1 MVVTPYHR
9 GTADPCASG
18 YAEEVAAD
26 VFESTVRQAQ
36 RGQEI
41 GIHGL
46 LEGEVEAQARRMV
59 QGGAKTAGNSAEGA
73 GRQRRATGAECW
85 RGSKGRGYEDGAGT
99 SAIPYGMD

>member
-1 MVVTPYHR
+1 MVVTPDHR
-9 GTADPCASG
+9 GTADPRASG

-46 LEGEVEAQARRMV
+46 LEAQARRMV
-59 QGGAKTAGNSAEGA
+59 QGGAKTAGIARQPCG
-73 GRQRRATGAECW
+73 GRRTTTTSHWRRVRA
-85 RGSKGRGYEDGAGT
+85 RS
-99 SAIPYGMD
+99 